1 MNCALSAYRAPVPVP
16 MMERR
21 QANRHASKVIA
32 LGAEAVEFHTNK

>member
-1 MNCALSAYRAPVPVP
+1 MNCALPSRRAPVPVP
-16 MMERR
+16 IVGRR

>member
-16 MMERR
+16 MMGRR